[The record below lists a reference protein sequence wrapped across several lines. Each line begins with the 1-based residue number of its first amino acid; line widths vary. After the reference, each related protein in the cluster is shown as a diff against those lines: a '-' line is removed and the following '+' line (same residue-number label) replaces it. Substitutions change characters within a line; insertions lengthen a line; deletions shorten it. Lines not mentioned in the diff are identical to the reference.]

1 MMCRSSHSSC
11 IFTPSHFISEGG
23 VGPLFERGPE
33 VGPFLSWELTQTP
46 VHVYSRDITEI
57 PSWSGTVLSATRALK
72 KGPTLIPA
80 HMGQTTEQYYPHIL
94 FSLNGRYSCE
104 KDHFPC
110 VNPRTYTESHTLTVV
125 KGGGGWWYPPGF
137 FICCNI
143 SKRFCLEWKAFDRL
157 YKMRYILWLV
167 TLLEV
172 CDVTKHGRHLG
183 RHLLTQIITLH
194 HFIHK
199 FYFYCWKKLK
209 KHAFSLKNG

>member
-94 FSLNGRYSCE
+94 FSLNGRYCCE

-110 VNPRTYTESHTLTVV
+110 VNPRTYTESHTSTVV
-125 KGGGGWWYPPGF
+125 KGGGELMVPPWLF
-137 FICCNI
+137 YMLQYFETVLPWVE
-143 SKRFCLEWKAFDRL
+143 S
-157 YKMRYILWLV
+157 LWSSLQDEV
-167 TLLEV
+167 YFMVGGAAGGLWRHQTWSPSWPPPFNTNNYFASSHPQVLL
-172 CDVTKHGRHLG
+172 
-183 RHLLTQIITLH
+183 LL
-194 HFIHK
+194 
-199 FYFYCWKKLK
+199 LK
-209 KHAFSLKNG
+209 KVEKTCIFT